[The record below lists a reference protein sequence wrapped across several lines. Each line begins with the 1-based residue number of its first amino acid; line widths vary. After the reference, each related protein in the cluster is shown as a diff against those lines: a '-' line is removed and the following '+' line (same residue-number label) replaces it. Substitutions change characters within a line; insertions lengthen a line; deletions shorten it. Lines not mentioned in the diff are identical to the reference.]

1 MTAPRRPRALIG
13 TSWKMNLTPS
23 EAVGWFRSVLPATE
37 GVADRSLFV
46 LPPFPSLFAARA
58 ELAGSH
64 IGWGAQDIHEADD
77 GAHTGDVSGAM
88 LADLGCTIAEI
99 GHSERRRDHGETD
112 ERIAAKVA
120 AALRWDLTPL
130 VCVGEPR
137 QTDRESAGEH
147 VVRQLSGA
155 LERLSPSALDRL
167 VVAYEPVWAI
177 GVGAEAADVEHISAM
192 HALIGGSLRDRGAN
206 DPRVIYGGSVDR
218 TNAPEILAAPG
229 VDGLFIGRAALDP
242 VVFAEI
248 ACLPLATSQEVAR

>member
-1 MTAPRRPRALIG
+1 MTAQRTRALVG

-23 EAVGWFRSVLPATE
+23 EAVGWFRTVLPATA
-37 GVADRSLFV
+37 GVTDRELFV

-64 IGWGAQDIHEADD
+64 IRWGAQDLHEADD

-99 GHSERRRDHGETD
+99 GHSERRRDHGESD
-112 ERIAAKVA
+112 ERIGAKVA
-120 AALRWDLTPL
+120 AALRWDLMPL

-137 QTDRESAGEH
+137 RTEQESAGAH
-147 VVRQLSGA
+147 VVRQLRGA
-155 LERLSPSALDRL
+155 FERLSAAELDRV

-177 GVGAEAADVEHISAM
+177 GVGAEAAPVEHISAM
-192 HALIGGSLRDRGAN
+192 HGLIASWLGDHGAN

-218 TNAPEILAAPG
+218 ANAPEIIAAPG

-242 VVFAEI
+242 KAFAEI
-248 ACLPLATSQEVAR
+248 ACLPLASSQEVAR

>member
-1 MTAPRRPRALIG
+1 MTSPGHPRALIG

-23 EAVGWFRSVLPATE
+23 EAIGWFRTVVPATASA
-37 GVADRSLFV
+37 VDRQLFV
-46 LPPFPSLFAARA
+46 LPPFPALLAARA
-58 ELAGSH
+58 ELTGSH
-64 IGWGAQDIHEADD
+64 IRWGAQDIHEADQ

-112 ERIAAKVA
+112 ERIGAKVA

-137 QTDRESAGEH
+137 HTDRESAGRH

-155 LERLSPSALDRL
+155 FERLSSAELDRV
-167 VVAYEPVWAI
+167 VVAFEPVWAI
-177 GVGAEAADVEHISAM
+177 GVGAAAAGVDHISAM
-192 HALIGGSLRDRGAN
+192 HERIGTWLRDHGAS
-206 DPRVIYGGSVDR
+206 DPRVIYGGSVDGA
-218 TNAPEILAAPG
+218 NAPEILAAPG

-242 VVFAEI
+242 TVFTEI
-248 ACLPLATSQEVAR
+248 AFLPLASSQEVAT